1 VSLVRADQQI
11 LPGMAGLQEP
21 WAAKRALP
29 LGHLFCRHVASQTFI
44 DTRTVDDVRTRLREL
59 VTAEL
64 HPVHVDVVLLDERGR
79 LRHTDPQPGRAGGGR
94 RDADPAQ
101 ASPSTAPLPS
111 ATAIRERRIVHHL
124 DRDGVDRSYP
134 APTRAVLRRLGLHSV
149 VAAPLPGV
157 DEPLGAVVPGWAAP
171 RAVEPADLLTVTA
184 IAGYAG
190 HALDRARVLH
200 HRTSVTHELQNAM
213 LTTLPTIDGLPMAA
227 RYEPAD
233 SREDVGGDW
242 FDAAPLTDP
251 AHPDH
256 PVLAV
261 SVGDT
266 VGHALHAATIMGQ
279 VRSMLRQ
286 SAWDHPGG
294 PPSLILRAFETASL
308 GLGLAAAGSAVVA
321 HLCGTPSGRWSMT
334 WTNAGHPPPVLLLP
348 DGTTE
353 LLSDHDALFGFR
365 LTASLPRRD
374 HRRALPPGTTL
385 FLYTDGLVE
394 RRDSDIDAGVAALL
408 AVLDQVRDRT
418 PQEIVDTAVTRVAP
432 DAPDDVVAFAIRFPP
447 EEG

>member
-1 VSLVRADQQI
+1 
-11 LPGMAGLQEP
+11 M
-21 WAAKRALP
+21 
-29 LGHLFCRHVASQTFI
+29 
-44 DTRTVDDVRTRLREL
+44 
-59 VTAEL
+59 
-64 HPVHVDVVLLDERGR
+64 
-79 LRHTDPQPGRAGGGR
+79 
-94 RDADPAQ
+94 
-101 ASPSTAPLPS
+101 
-111 ATAIRERRIVHHL
+111 RERRIVHHL
-124 DRDGVDRSYP
+124 DRDDFDRSYP
-134 APTRAVLRRLGLHSV
+134 EPARAALRRLGLHSV
-149 VAAPLPGV
+149 VAVPLPGV
-157 DEPLGAVVPGWAAP
+157 DEPLGAVVLGWSAP
-171 RAVEPADLLTVTA
+171 HAVEPADLLTITT

-200 HRTSVTHELQNAM
+200 HRISVAHELQNAM
-213 LTTLPTIDGLPMAA
+213 LTTLPTIHGLPMAA

-233 SREDVGGDW
+233 SRENVGGDW

-256 PVLAV
+256 RILAV

-266 VGHALHAATIMGQ
+266 VGHALQAATIMGQ

-286 SAWDHPGG
+286 SAWDHPAG

-308 GLGLAAAGSAVVA
+308 GLELAATGSAVVG
-321 HLCGTPSGRWSMT
+321 HLCRTPAGRWSMT

-348 DGTTE
+348 DGTSE

-374 HRRALPPGTTL
+374 HRRDLPPGATL

-394 RRDSDIDAGVAALL
+394 RRDSDIDAGIAALL

-418 PQEIVDTAVTRVAP
+418 PQEIVDTTVTRLAP
-432 DAPDDVVAFAIRFPP
+432 DAPDDVVAFAIRFP
-447 EEG
+447 EADA